1 MKEASKKIPTSLMII
16 FIILTILIIIASHY
30 IYSEGK
36 KRIKREK
43 QGDLLAIAELKVEQI
58 VDWKNERLRDA
69 MVIQKDRFLTKAIY
83 EYLKNPEKKELK
95 DEISFWMRGF
105 KETYRYKSV
114 ILLNKMGEIV
124 LYISDEEEK
133 LGPDAKRVFDEA
145 LNTKRIQ
152 FSDLY
157 RSKIS
162 NVIRFTIAVPLLL
175 GDGEKTRVIAVFI
188 LRIYPYDFLYP
199 FIQTWPV
206 RSETAETI
214 IIRREGDEI
223 LFLSELRH
231 KKDSAL
237 ILRQPLSDADYVTTM
252 AINGIEGVVEGLDY
266 RRVPVVAGIKKVPD
280 TTWYLIA
287 KMDIDEAFKP
297 IEGFLL
303 NMTVITILVI
313 ISTGSAIGMVWRHQR
328 SRYYKE
334 LYKEELKHRA
344 LLRHF
349 EYLTR
354 YANDVIILTDED
366 LNIVEANDRAV
377 EFYGYSEDEMKWMN
391 LKDLYPEEERAS
403 LNSFV
408 ERIDTENG
416 LIYEAMQVNRSGE
429 RFIAEISAR
438 YFDIE
443 KKRFYQFIIRDITE
457 KKKNEEELKRYK
469 EHLERLVEERTAGLE
484 LANKELEAFSYS
496 VSHDLRA
503 PLRSIDGFSQVLL
516 EDYGKVLDRVAQ
528 DYLRRIR
535 NATLRMEGLIDDL
548 LNLSRITRSELTYE
562 EVDLSSL
569 AKEVIEEQIERE
581 QRDNVNVR
589 IHDGMKV
596 KGDAKL
602 LRIMLENFFSNAL
615 KFTSR
620 NDRPEIEFGMTEIDG
635 KLTYFVRDNGVG
647 FDMSYVDKLFKPFQ
661 RLHSLKEFPGTGIGL
676 AIIYRIIKRH
686 GGVVWAEGEVG
697 KGARFYFRINN
708 I

>member
-188 LRIYPYDFLYP
+188 LRIDPYDFLYP

>member
-43 QGDLLAIAELKVEQI
+43 QGDLLAIAELKVKQI

-69 MVIQKDRFLTKAIY
+69 MVIQKNRFLTKAIY
-83 EYLKNPEKKELK
+83 EYLKNPEKRDLK

-105 KETYRYKSV
+105 KETYRYKSI

-152 FSDLY
+152 FSDIY

-175 GDGEKTRVIAVFI
+175 GDGEKTRVIAVVI
-188 LRIYPYDFLYP
+188 LRIDPYDFLFP

-252 AINGIEGVVEGLDY
+252 AVNGIEGVVEGLDY
-266 RRVPVVAGIKKVPD
+266 RRVPVVAGMKKVPD

-297 IEGFLL
+297 IEDFLL

-328 SRYYKE
+328 SRYYEE

-403 LNSFV
+403 LNGIV

>member
-175 GDGEKTRVIAVFI
+175 GDGEKTRVIAVVM

-334 LYKEELKHRA
+334 LYKEE
-344 LLRHF
+344 F
-349 EYLTR
+349 
-354 YANDVIILTDED
+354 
-366 LNIVEANDRAV
+366 
-377 EFYGYSEDEMKWMN
+377 
-391 LKDLYPEEERAS
+391 
-403 LNSFV
+403 LNSRLF
-408 ERIDTENG
+408 RH
-416 LIYEAMQVNRSGE
+416 Y
-429 RFIAEISAR
+429 
-438 YFDIE
+438 DI
-443 KKRFYQFIIRDITE
+443 
-457 KKKNEEELKRYK
+457 
-469 EHLERLVEERTAGLE
+469 
-484 LANKELEAFSYS
+484 
-496 VSHDLRA
+496 
-503 PLRSIDGFSQVLL
+503 
-516 EDYGKVLDRVAQ
+516 
-528 DYLRRIR
+528 
-535 NATLRMEGLIDDL
+535 
-548 LNLSRITRSELTYE
+548 
-562 EVDLSSL
+562 
-569 AKEVIEEQIERE
+569 
-581 QRDNVNVR
+581 
-589 IHDGMKV
+589 
-596 KGDAKL
+596 
-602 LRIMLENFFSNAL
+602 
-615 KFTSR
+615 
-620 NDRPEIEFGMTEIDG
+620 
-635 KLTYFVRDNGVG
+635 
-647 FDMSYVDKLFKPFQ
+647 
-661 RLHSLKEFPGTGIGL
+661 
-676 AIIYRIIKRH
+676 
-686 GGVVWAEGEVG
+686 
-697 KGARFYFRINN
+697 
-708 I
+708 

>member
-1 MKEASKKIPTSLMII
+1 M
-16 FIILTILIIIASHY
+16 
-30 IYSEGK
+30 
-36 KRIKREK
+36 
-43 QGDLLAIAELKVEQI
+43 
-58 VDWKNERLRDA
+58 
-69 MVIQKDRFLTKAIY
+69 
-83 EYLKNPEKKELK
+83 
-95 DEISFWMRGF
+95 
-105 KETYRYKSV
+105 
-114 ILLNKMGEIV
+114 
-124 LYISDEEEK
+124 
-133 LGPDAKRVFDEA
+133 
-145 LNTKRIQ
+145 
-152 FSDLY
+152 
-157 RSKIS
+157 
-162 NVIRFTIAVPLLL
+162 
-175 GDGEKTRVIAVFI
+175 
-188 LRIYPYDFLYP
+188 
-199 FIQTWPV
+199 
-206 RSETAETI
+206 
-214 IIRREGDEI
+214 
-223 LFLSELRH
+223 
-231 KKDSAL
+231 
-237 ILRQPLSDADYVTTM
+237 
-252 AINGIEGVVEGLDY
+252 
-266 RRVPVVAGIKKVPD
+266 
-280 TTWYLIA
+280 
-287 KMDIDEAFKP
+287 
-297 IEGFLL
+297 
-303 NMTVITILVI
+303 
-313 ISTGSAIGMVWRHQR
+313 
-328 SRYYKE
+328 
-334 LYKEELKHRA
+334 KHRA

-469 EHLERLVEERTAGLE
+469 EHLERLVEERTARLE

-635 KLTYFVRDNGVG
+635 KLTYFVRDDGVG

>member
-469 EHLERLVEERTAGLE
+469 EHLERLVEERTARLE

>member
-188 LRIYPYDFLYP
+188 LRIDPYDFLYP

-438 YFDIE
+438 YFNIE
-443 KKRFYQFIIRDITE
+443 EKRFYQFIIRDITE

>member
-43 QGDLLAIAELKVEQI
+43 QGDLLAIAELKVKQI

-83 EYLKNPEKKELK
+83 EYLKNPEKKDLK

-105 KETYRYKSV
+105 KETYRYKSI

-175 GDGEKTRVIAVFI
+175 GDGEKTRVIAVVI

-252 AINGIEGVVEGLDY
+252 AVNGIEGVVEGLDY
-266 RRVPVVAGIKKVPD
+266 RRVPVVAGMKKVPD

-297 IEGFLL
+297 IEDFLL

-403 LNSFV
+403 LNGIV

-661 RLHSLKEFPGTGIGL
+661 RLHSLKECPGTGIGL

>member
-83 EYLKNPEKKELK
+83 EYLKNPEKKDLK

-105 KETYRYKSV
+105 KEIYRYKSV

-175 GDGEKTRVIAVFI
+175 GDGEKTRVIAVVI

-252 AINGIEGVVEGLDY
+252 AVNGIEGVVEGLDY
-266 RRVPVVAGIKKVPD
+266 RRVPVVAGMKKVPD

-297 IEGFLL
+297 IEDFLL

-403 LNSFV
+403 LNGIV